1 MDAFISLN
9 LEGKKN
15 LCLVKKN
22 PFCEVGVYHAV
33 LTCPRDKKNLEIW
46 NCGVK

>member
-9 LEGKKN
+9 LEGKK
-15 LCLVKKN
+15 KFMPRKN

-33 LTCPRDKKNLEIW
+33 LTCPRDKKKSLEIW